1 MLARLAARLLLPW
14 IRFSIGPADAAAQLG
29 AVGNVCYVLELDQ
42 AADRMLL
49 QRACKRARLPR
60 PNRRIATGEGSRDL
74 RACLALTRKVGLL
87 RQRIDRRPSP
97 ALRALLDVAARDADS
112 SLCFVPVSVYWGRA
126 PRREGSFVK
135 LVFAE
140 DWVLTSRL
148 RRVMNLLFNGR
159 NALVQFGAPI
169 SVRTLAGS
177 DPRGASPRAAVRTL
191 QAQFAAARAAHL
203 GPDLSHRRTLL
214 REVLMTRAV
223 RAAVAQQ
230 AGGNRIARRRELQT
244 ARALA
249 EEIAANYSHPFVQFM
264 SVVLRRVWTR
274 IYDGVEFAHASTLHD
289 VAAGNEIIYV
299 PCHRS
304 HMDYMLLSYAI
315 HREGFAIPH
324 IAAGV
329 NLNLPVVGRLLRK
342 CGAFFIRRSFRGN
355 ALYSV
360 VFTQYLAAIMA
371 RGHSLEYFIEG
382 GRSRTGRLLGPK
394 TGMLSM
400 TIRSYLREPVR
411 PVVFVPVYFG
421 YERVME
427 GESYVHELSGK
438 PKQKESIGGLLRAL
452 RRLRERFGH
461 VHVNLGEPIHLTQV
475 LDRADP
481 EWRSRLPEEAGK
493 GGWIN
498 TAVDETAQSIMR
510 NINAAAAVTPVNLI
524 AIALLSTPRH
534 VLPEEDLRAQLD
546 LNLRLLRRL
555 PYSPRVTVTSLE
567 APQVLEYGYSLGILV
582 REESGGMV
590 TSLAPAQV
598 ALMPYYRNN
607 VLHLFALPSL
617 LACCFIAN
625 ASLGTSDLQRLAWRI
640 YPYIASELFLRWEES
655 EIEPVVLGAL
665 RALADVGVLQFDA
678 ATDTWH
684 RPAAGTAAAIQFSLL
699 AQPTIQIIERYY
711 LAIAELMKAG
721 SGAVTQ
727 GELEKRC
734 RALVQRMDTVY
745 GLSAR
750 EFFDRTLF
758 DGFVS
763 LLRRRGVLRTDGEGR
778 LLYDEVLERVASDA
792 QLVLSSVLRHSVL
805 QLTHD

>member
-14 IRFSIGPADAAAQLG
+14 IRFTIGPADAPAQLG

-42 AADRMLL
+42 ATDRMLL

-60 PNRRIATGEGSRDL
+60 PQRRIAASGEGDL
-74 RACLALTRKVGLL
+74 RSCIALTRKVGVL
-87 RQRIDRRPSP
+87 RQRVDPRPP
-97 ALRALLDVAARDADS
+97 AALRGLLDRVCAEPGFEVF
-112 SLCFVPVSVYWGRA
+112 FVPVSVYFGRA
-126 PRREGSFVK
+126 PRRERSFFK

-140 DWVLTSRL
+140 DWMLTSRL
-148 RRVMNLLFNGR
+148 RRLMSLLFNGR
-159 NALVQFGAPI
+159 NAVVQFGAPI
-169 SVRTLAGS
+169 SARALAGG
-177 DPRGASPRAAVRTL
+177 DPCAASMRKVTRAL
-191 QAQFAAARAAHL
+191 QSQFAAARTAHV

-230 AGGNRIARRRELQT
+230 AGGDRIARRRALQN
-244 ARALA
+244 ARSLA

-264 SVVLRRVWTR
+264 AIVLRRVWTR
-274 IYDGVEFAHASTLHD
+274 IYDGVEFAHAQTLHD
-289 VAAGNEIIYV
+289 VAAGNEIVYV

-304 HMDYMLLSYAI
+304 HMDYILLSYAI
-315 HREGFAIPH
+315 YREGFAIPH

-329 NLNLPVVGRLLRK
+329 NLNLPVVGRFLRK
-342 CGAFFIRRSFRGN
+342 GGGFFIRRSFRGN
-355 ALYSV
+355 ALYTV

-438 PKQKESIGGLLRAL
+438 PKQKETVGGLLRGL
-452 RRLRERFGH
+452 WRLRERFGH
-461 VHVNLGEPIHLTQV
+461 VHVNLGEPIHLRQV

-481 EWRSRLPEEAGK
+481 DWRSQQEDDARRAG
-493 GGWIN
+493 WLN
-498 TAVDETAQSIMR
+498 TAVDETAQTIMR

-524 AIALLSTPRH
+524 ATVLLSTPRH
-534 VLPEEDLRAQLD
+534 VLPEGDVRAQID
-546 LNLRLLRRL
+546 LCLRLLRRL

-567 APQVLEYGYSLGILV
+567 AEAVLEYGYSLGILV
-582 REESGGMV
+582 REEAGGAV
-590 TSLAPAQV
+590 TALAPAQH

-625 ASLGTSDLQRLAWRI
+625 ASLPTSDLQRLAWRI
-640 YPYIASELFLRWEES
+640 YPYIAAELFLRWDEE

-665 RALADVGVLQFDA
+665 RALADVGLLEFDA
-678 ATDTWH
+678 AADTWR
-684 RPAAGTAAAIQFSLL
+684 RPEAGTAAAIQLSLL
-699 AQPTIQIIERYY
+699 AQPTLQIIERYY

-721 SGAVTQ
+721 SGVLSPSD
-727 GELEKRC
+727 LEKRC

-745 GLSAR
+745 GLGAA

-763 LLRRRGVLRTDGEGR
+763 LLRRRGVVRTDAEGR
-778 LLYDEVLERVASDA
+778 LVFDEVLERVASDA

>member
-14 IRFSIGPADAAAQLG
+14 IRFTIGPADATAQLG

-42 AADRMLL
+42 AADRLLL

-60 PNRRIATGEGSRDL
+60 PQRRIVADGGRDL
-74 RACLALTRKVGLL
+74 RACVALTRKVGLL
-87 RQRIDRRPSP
+87 RQRIDPRPPP
-97 ALRALLDVAARDADS
+97 ALRELLDRVCS
-112 SLCFVPVSVYWGRA
+112 EPGFELFFVPVSVYWGRA
-126 PRREGSFVK
+126 PRRERSFFK

-148 RRVMNLLFNGR
+148 RRLMNLVFNAR
-159 NALVQFGAPI
+159 NAVVQFGAPV
-169 SVRTLAGS
+169 SARTLAGG
-177 DPRGASPRAAVRTL
+177 DPCNVSMRPVIRAL
-191 QAQFAAARAAHL
+191 QGQFAAARTAHV

-230 AGGNRIARRRELQT
+230 AGSDRVARRRELLN
-244 ARALA
+244 ALELA
-249 EEIAANYSHPFVQFM
+249 KEIAANYSHAFVQFM
-264 SVVLRRVWTR
+264 AIVLRRVWTR
-274 IYDGVEFAHASTLHD
+274 IYDGVEFAHAQTLHE
-289 VAAGNEIIYV
+289 VAAGNEIVYV

-304 HMDYMLLSYAI
+304 HMDYILLSYAI
-315 HREGFAIPH
+315 YREGFAIPH

-329 NLNLPVVGRLLRK
+329 NLNLPVVGRFLRK
-342 CGAFFIRRSFRGN
+342 GGGFFIRRSFRGS

-382 GRSRTGRLLGPK
+382 GRSRSGRLLGPK

-421 YERVME
+421 YERIME

-438 PKQKESIGGLLRAL
+438 PKQKETVGGFLRAL
-452 RRLRERFGH
+452 RRLRERFGR
-461 VHVNLGEPIHLTQV
+461 VHVNLGEPIHLSQI
-475 LDRADP
+475 LDRAEP
-481 EWRSRLPEEAGK
+481 SWRSQQDDDAGRA
-493 GGWIN
+493 GWIN
-498 TAVDETAQSIMR
+498 AAVDETAERIMR
-510 NINAAAAVTPVNLI
+510 NINAAAAVTPVNLL
-524 AIALLSTPRH
+524 ATVLLSTPRH
-534 VLPEEDLRAQLD
+534 VLPEEDVRAQID
-546 LNLRLLRRL
+546 LCLRLLRRL

-567 APQVLEYGYSLGILV
+567 APAVLDYGYSLGIV
-582 REESGGMV
+582 TREESGGVV
-590 TSLAPAQV
+590 TALAPAQRP
-598 ALMPYYRNN
+598 LMPYYRNN

-625 ASLGTSDLQRLAWRI
+625 ASLPTADLQRLAWRI
-640 YPYIASELFLRWEES
+640 YPYIAAELFLRWDEDEL
-655 EIEPVVLGAL
+655 EPVVLGAL
-665 RALADVGVLQFDA
+665 RALVDVGLLEFDA
-678 ATDTWH
+678 ANDTWR
-684 RPAAGTAAAIQFSLL
+684 RPQAGTAAAIQLSLL
-699 AQPTIQIIERYY
+699 AQPTIQIVERYY

-721 SGAVTQ
+721 SGTLTPS
-727 GELEKRC
+727 ELEKRC

-745 GLSAR
+745 GLGAA

-758 DGFVS
+758 DGFVA
-763 LLRRRGVLRTDGEGR
+763 LLRKRGVLRTDTDGR